1 MRYITKLLI
10 ITALVTC
17 VLLSGCIKPSANST
31 ESSTPAWDNRI
42 QKLVIGT
49 TNKVEDTNINDYY
62 FGTFSRRLTHQA
74 LVTIAA
80 NGDIVPELAT
90 SWDTSDLKT
99 WTFHLVGNATWH
111 DGKPL
116 TAQDIKFTMD
126 YRKKNNPNWKSIF
139 AGLRS
144 VEAPDNRTVI
154 MTLDKPDFNFLMN
167 LATYRV
173 LPEHIYKNVEDPKK
187 FNTPDAWIGT
197 GPYVLK
203 SFDKATGLLH
213 FEIYDQYWGQSQA
226 IDQIDIRYFANT
238 DTMMLA
244 FQKGEIDA
252 PYAYATGFSPFYVP
266 KLLDNEDIG
275 IMTQKNSGITNVL
288 WFNENKTYLDSK
300 AFRQAVSYAID
311 YEEMKNIFTAGY
323 GSIPDAGLV
332 PQCTLYYKETRPLA
346 YDVNKSKDLLDAAGF
361 KDTNGD
367 GFREAPD
374 GKKFQP
380 VLSTRS
386 DMVDNVRAVEMLKK
400 YLNAVG
406 IDVQLKIMDRTS
418 FGNSMDFDKTHEMA
432 LARTTYWGMQMGAGY
447 GSGYIDQR
455 IYGWSMVNDSKFQTT
470 VDQLTS
476 TIDRDKR
483 KDLAGQLQDYYA
495 DEMPA
500 IAVYNMDIIQPY
512 NKNYVGWVYNPC
524 SGILNYDTLFGL
536 HKA

>member
-1 MRYITKLLI
+1 MRHMTKLLM
-10 ITALVTC
+10 ITVLV
-17 VLLSGCIKPSANST
+17 VYLLLSGCIQPSANTMEPPTSA
-31 ESSTPAWDNRI
+31 EDNQV

-49 TNKVEDTNINDYY
+49 TNKVEDTNINDYC
-62 FGTFSRRLTHQA
+62 FGIFLRQMSHQA
-74 LVTIAA
+74 LVTISAD
-80 NGDIVPELAT
+80 GDIVPELAT
-90 SWDTSDLKT
+90 SWNTSDLKT
-99 WTFHLVGNATWH
+99 WTFHLVDNATWH

-126 YRKKNNPNWKSIF
+126 YRKKNDPNWKSVF
-139 AGLRS
+139 GDLLS

-167 LATYRV
+167 LAVYRI
-173 LPEHIYKNVEDPKK
+173 LPEHVYKKVEDPKK

-213 FEIYDQYWGQSQA
+213 FEAYDQYWGSAPA

-238 DTMMLA
+238 DTMILA
-244 FQKGEIDA
+244 FQKGEIDV
-252 PYAYATGFSPFYVP
+252 PYAYATGFSPFYMP
-266 KLLDNEDIG
+266 KLLNDEDIG
-275 IMTQKNSGITNVL
+275 IMIQKNGGITNVL
-288 WFNENKTYLDSK
+288 WFNENKTYFDSK
-300 AFRQAVSYAID
+300 VFRQAVSYAID

-332 PQCTLYYKETRPLA
+332 PQGTLYYKETRTLA
-346 YDVNKSKDLLDAAGF
+346 YDVNKSRDLLDAAGF
-361 KDTNGD
+361 KDTDGD
-367 GFREAPD
+367 GFREALG

-386 DMVDNVRAVEMLKK
+386 DMADNVRAVEMLKK

-406 IDVQLKIMDRTS
+406 IDVQLKVMDRTS
-418 FGNSMDFDKTHEMA
+418 FSNSLDFDKTHEMA
-432 LARTTYWGMQMGAGY
+432 LTRTTYWGMQMCAGY

-455 IYGWSMVNDSKFQTT
+455 FYGWSMVNDSKFQTI

-476 TIDRDKR
+476 TIDKDKR
-483 KDLAGQLQDYYA
+483 KALAGQIQDYYA

-512 NKNYVGWVYNPC
+512 NKNYAGWVYNPYN
-524 SGILNYDTLFGL
+524 GVLNYDTLFSL
-536 HKA
+536 HKV